1 MPVSTDSKD
10 KLKEALQRTDEIE
23 ITVIGRKSGR
33 PVTNIVWFALEGDTL
48 YLLPVKGSESQWFKN
63 VLKNSSIKISA
74 GGVQGEF
81 TANPTTDPK
90 IVSSVVEKFRAK
102 YGAGEVKKY
111 YTNFDAAVVVKL
123 S

>member
-1 MPVSTDSKD
+1 MPVSTESKD
-10 KLKEALQRTDEIE
+10 KLKQTLQRTDEID

-33 PVTNIVWFALEGDTL
+33 PVTNTVWFALEGDTL
-48 YLLPVKGSESQWFKN
+48 YLLPVKGSQSQWFKN
-63 VLKNSSIKISA
+63 VLKNPSIKISA
-74 GGVQGEF
+74 GGVEGEF

>member
-1 MPVSTDSKD
+1 MPVSTESKD
-10 KLKEALQRTDEIE
+10 KLKQALQRTDEID
-23 ITVIGRKSGR
+23 ITVVGRKSGR